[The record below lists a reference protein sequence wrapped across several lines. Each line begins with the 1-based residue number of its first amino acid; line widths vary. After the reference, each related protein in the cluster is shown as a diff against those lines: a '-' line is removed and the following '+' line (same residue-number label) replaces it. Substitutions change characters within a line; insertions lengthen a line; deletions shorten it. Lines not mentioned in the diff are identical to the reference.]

1 MSYYVGAVG
10 ENSALGPVQSR
21 YFYALRVDD
30 EGTLYFT
37 RVDQWTSSDAI
48 LINSPGD
55 GDDDWEF
62 FEVGIDFFDG
72 KDINT
77 RERTYPN
84 LNFDQYR
91 FDSKSIYY
99 YINAQGELVARVNEP
114 YIFPTDV

>member
-37 RVDQWTSSDAI
+37 RVDQWTSGDSVQ
-48 LINSPGD
+48 INKPGPIEE
-55 GDDDWEF
+55 DWEF
-62 FEVGIDFFDG
+62 FEVGIDYFDG
-72 KDINT
+72 RDPVTHEKDKL
-77 RERTYPN
+77 N

-91 FDSKSIYY
+91 FDSKSIFY
-99 YINAQGELVARVNEP
+99 YINSEGELIARVNQP
-114 YIFPTDV
+114 YTYLEDV